1 MRGVFSLSG
10 LIICLYW
17 FCCCSK
23 HSLFA
28 VAPVIAPFQFDGPQN
43 TGSLVVL
50 PCFVPT
56 GDSPMKIKWYLN
68 GKQIVHHLK
77 GVNIASFGNQGSIL
91 NINSVE
97 SHHRGEYTCVAEN
110 AAGKAK
116 YSAVLDVKG
125 TILFCIV
132 RFLFVFIF
140 T

>member
-1 MRGVFSLSG
+1 M
-10 LIICLYW
+10 
-17 FCCCSK
+17 
-23 HSLFA
+23 
-28 VAPVIAPFQFDGPQN
+28 APVISPFQFDGPQN

-68 GKQIVHHLK
+68 GKQIIHHLK

-97 SHHRGEYTCVAEN
+97 PHHRGEYTCVAEN

-125 TILFCIV
+125 TKFYFV
-132 RFLFVFIF
+132 FFSFLFSSWFLYPNQF
-140 T
+140 YPRSFHNWP